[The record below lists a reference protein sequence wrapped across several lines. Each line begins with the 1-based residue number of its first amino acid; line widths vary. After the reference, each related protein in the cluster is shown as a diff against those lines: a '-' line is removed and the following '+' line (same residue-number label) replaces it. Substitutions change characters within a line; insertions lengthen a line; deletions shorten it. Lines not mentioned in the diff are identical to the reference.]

1 MIPARA
7 LIPFVVAGQVDLDLL
22 VQGGADLIEL
32 GIPYSDPLAD
42 GPVIQQAAQK
52 ALDQGMNLDR
62 AFGLAQDFTS
72 RHDTPLVLFTYVNPV
87 LRRGLARFCREAG
100 QAGVRGVIVPDLPL
114 EEAGDLKRA
123 CREHGLAWIPLVAP
137 TSSQERRKRIAEAA
151 DSWIY
156 LVATL
161 GVTGARS
168 QLAVELES
176 SIKEL
181 KAVTDKPVAV
191 GFGIATPQQAADVI
205 RLGAD
210 AVVVGSALVRLIDEG
225 GSPAAYLQKLKQAM
239 TEA

>member
-1 MIPARA
+1 MIPQRA

-52 ALDQGMNLDR
+52 ALDQGMNLER
-62 AFGLAQDFTS
+62 AFALAKDFTS
-72 RHDTPLVLFTYVNPV
+72 RHHTPLVLFTYVNPV
-87 LRRGLARFCREAG
+87 LRRGLARFCEEAG
-100 QAGVRGVIVPDLPL
+100 QAGVRGLIVPDLPL
-114 EEAGDLKRA
+114 EEAGDLQRA
-123 CREHGLAWIPLVAP
+123 CRENGLAWIPLVAP

-168 QLAVELES
+168 QLATELEA
-176 SIKEL
+176 SIQEL

-205 RLGAD
+205 QMGAD

-225 GSPAAYLQKLKQAM
+225 ASPAVYLQKLKQAM